1 MKTLLLV
8 FFCIFPLS
16 TSAQWQS
23 DTRLSNDI
31 SISHTSLN
39 NAWCIAASNNF
50 VHVVYTNS
58 GDGVPGLYYK
68 RSADW
73 GLNWGTEIQLANS
86 LSMSFL
92 PCISVSG
99 LNVHVAW
106 DDFRNG
112 HYEIYYKRSTDAG
125 VSWGADTRLTNNG
138 ASRYGPSVSV
148 SGQTVHIVW
157 DDERDGNR
165 EIYYKRSTNGGLN
178 WQPDQRLTDNS
189 FSSSNPSI
197 SVSGTLLIIV
207 WQDSRNG
214 QYQLYHKRSSDGG
227 LIWGQDTR
235 ITNTTEFSGNP
246 SLSVTGSN
254 VNLVWNDT
262 RDGNFEIYYK
272 RSTDG
277 GINWGADNR
286 LTNNSFDSEFPSI
299 AATGQG
305 IHIVWYD
312 TRFGNPEILGK
323 RSTTGG
329 VSWESDMR
337 LTSNTA
343 VSSEPSVAVSGS
355 VVNVV
360 WSDNRDGNYEIYYKR
375 DPTGNP
381 IGIKIISSEIPKQ
394 YSLSQNYPNPFNPAT
409 NIRFSIP
416 VSGNVKLTVF
426 DMLGREV
433 ETLVNENLS
442 AGTFNAD
449 WDASK
454 YSSGVYF
461 YKFET
466 AEFSEI
472 KKMVLVK

>member
-8 FFCIFPLS
+8 FFCIFPLF
-16 TSAQWQS
+16 TSAQWQN

-39 NAWCIAASNNF
+39 NAWCIAANNNF
-50 VHVVYTNS
+50 VHIVYTNS

-68 RSADW
+68 RSTDW
-73 GLNWGTEIQLANS
+73 GLTWETEIQLANN
-86 LSMSFL
+86 LSFSFL

-112 HYEIYYKRSTDAG
+112 HYEIYYKRSIDG
-125 VSWGADTRLTNNG
+125 GISWGADIRLTNNS

-148 SGQTVHIVW
+148 SAQTVHIVW

-178 WQPDQRLTDNS
+178 WQPDLRLTDNS
-189 FSSSNPSI
+189 YSSSNPSV
-197 SVSGTLLIIV
+197 SVSGSLLIIV

-214 QYQLYHKRSSDGG
+214 QYQLYYKRSSDGG

-246 SLSVTGSN
+246 SVSVTGSN

-277 GINWGADNR
+277 GLNWDADDR

-305 IHIVWYD
+305 IHIVWFD

-343 VSSEPSVAVSGS
+343 VSREPSVAVSGS

-360 WSDNRDGNYEIYYKR
+360 WSDTRDGNYEIYYKR

-381 IGIKIISSEIPKQ
+381 IGIQIISSEIPNV
-394 YSLSQNYPNPFNPAT
+394 YSLSQNYPNPFNPTT
-409 NIRFSIP
+409 NIRFAIP
-416 VSGNVKLTVF
+416 ISGFVKLIVF
-426 DMLGREV
+426 DIQGREV
-433 ETLVNENLS
+433 ETLVNEKLE
-442 AGTFNAD
+442 AGVYTSGWNA
-449 WDASK
+449 SEMP
-454 YSSGVYF
+454 SGVYL
-461 YKFET
+461 YKVEIAT
-466 AEFSEI
+466 FSEV
-472 KKMVLVK
+472 KKMILLK